1 MNINTTVQ
9 TGLCLALIANIT
21 ACVDPDAS
29 FGEEAEVL
37 SEETLGAT
45 EQAIGT
51 CAYAMAGAAITK
63 QIVSIGQPTQILVE
77 LVTVTDK
84 PYKMNVTSMTF
95 PAGFNSV
102 SLATTTCSDS
112 GTRWKCRHQG
122 VIENTWATSG
132 TGAYSMALT
141 PVADSGSGCGNGAS
155 QRIDFW
161 LTTESFAAY
170 EITP

>member
-21 ACVDPDAS
+21 A
-29 FGEEAEVL
+29 
-37 SEETLGAT
+37 
-45 EQAIGT
+45 
-51 CAYAMAGAAITK
+51 
-63 QIVSIGQPTQILVE
+63 
-77 LVTVTDK
+77 
-84 PYKMNVTSMTF
+84 
-95 PAGFNSV
+95 
-102 SLATTTCSDS
+102 CSDS

-170 EITP
+170 GA